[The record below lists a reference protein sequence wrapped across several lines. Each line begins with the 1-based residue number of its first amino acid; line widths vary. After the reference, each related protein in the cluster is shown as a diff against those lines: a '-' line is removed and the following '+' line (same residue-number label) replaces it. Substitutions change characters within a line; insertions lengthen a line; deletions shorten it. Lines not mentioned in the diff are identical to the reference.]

1 MPKKQSKPEQKA
13 QKPSQFINQ
22 MVEMMVIKPIKTGN
36 HQLDIVLRQLQFL
49 AAHADAT
56 DAFLDAQFSDE

>member
-22 MVEMMVIKPIKTGN
+22 MVEMMVITPIKTGDPK
-36 HQLDIVLRQLQFL
+36 LDIIARQLQYL